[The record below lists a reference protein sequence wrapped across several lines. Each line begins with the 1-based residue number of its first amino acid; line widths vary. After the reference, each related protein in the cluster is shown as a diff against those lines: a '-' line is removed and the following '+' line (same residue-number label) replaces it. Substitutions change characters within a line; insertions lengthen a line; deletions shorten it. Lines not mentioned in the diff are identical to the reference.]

1 MKHFFRLRLWVDP
14 GGSRKHEEWIAGTLA
29 EVQEHLRRDLESG
42 QGAYHALWYGEH
54 MLLECWEGPRLAAS
68 IDLHPYITLELVGV
82 GAMPLSSEPAST
94 AALDDDAEEDNPFDD
109 EGLWERVDEGTV
121 PVVAH
126 VAWEQMPLP
135 QLAGVPLTPGEAAE
149 IHEPGLKPY
158 PMHYGFH
165 DMWG

>member
-1 MKHFFRLRLWVDP
+1 MNHFFRLRLWVDP

-29 EVQEHLRRDLESG
+29 EVQEHLRRDLESAP
-42 QGAYHALWYGEH
+42 GAYHALWYGEH
-54 MLLECWEGPRLAAS
+54 MILECWEGTRLAAS

-82 GAMPLSSEPAST
+82 GSMSLSSEPVST
-94 AALDDDAEEDNPFDD
+94 AALDDEEGENPFDD
-109 EGLWERVDEGTV
+109 EGLWERVDAGAV

-126 VAWEQMPLP
+126 VAWDQMPLP